1 MAINSLRCFQN
12 DHLMMIHRYIYVL
25 EKLTNQNPIISVKKK
40 KKEEGKETFYVYENG
55 QLFNFFRY

>member
-25 EKLTNQNPIISVKKK
+25 QKLTNQNPIIS
-40 KKEEGKETFYVYENG
+40 EGKETFYVYENG
-55 QLFNFFRY
+55 QLFNFFCY